1 MGEVENGFVQWV
13 NKMLLL
19 ARELNLKVVCF
30 SHKAALDALVK
41 IESYLGYH
49 TSIQYIEFTD
59 WEDFLIISR
68 DVREKKTCWSA
79 FLPVKVLSHIAA
91 F

>member
-1 MGEVENGFVQWV
+1 MILVISPMGEVENGFVQWV

-49 TSIQYIEFTD
+49 ALQFST
-59 WEDFLIISR
+59 
-68 DVREKKTCWSA
+68 
-79 FLPVKVLSHIAA
+79 
-91 F
+91 